1 MGKGTKVTYPETAAQ
16 CYIRNESSPILQ
28 QPEKDAFDSMKRL
41 LIPILLGLLSTAAFC
56 QTPPYKNPKCPVE
69 ERVNDLL
76 SRMTL
81 KEKFLQLFMVPA
93 DTKGGLTKY
102 KDGVFGLQF
111 GTQARSNNA
120 AGQMFNYSNS
130 GTAESEAK
138 EINAVQRFF
147 INDTR
152 LGIPIIPFDEALHG
166 LIRPGATAF
175 PEAIG
180 LAATFDVPLMTQVAH
195 AIASEVRSRGIRQVF
210 SPVINIA
217 RDVRWG
223 RTEETYGEDP
233 FLTSQMAVAFV
244 SQFQKLGIVAT
255 PKHFVANFGA
265 GGRDSYPI
273 NFSRRL
279 MDEIYF
285 PPFKAAIQEGHAMS
299 IMASYNSFDGVPCSA
314 NKWLLTTVLRK
325 DWGFKGYVVSDA
337 GAVPGATD
345 LHFTARNYAVA
356 AEKAFDA
363 GLDVMLQTSYSQYP
377 MFYKAFKEGLI
388 KESVINN
395 AVRRV
400 LTAKFELG
408 LFDHPYVNPEKA
420 AEINDS
426 PAHRELAEKA
436 AEESIVLLKNE
447 NHILPLSKDLK
458 KIAVIGTDAVEGRLG
473 GYSRPPGNVVNIL
486 QGIKEKVKGEV
497 EYAPGCGREN
507 IAFVPVPEKNLS
519 CVYKG
524 QIEKGLLGRYFSNP
538 RFEGAPAFT
547 RIDKTVDFRWTLFSP
562 DQKKLDRDWYSV
574 EWDGKIIGPENGK
587 VDIGIEG
594 NDGYRLFINDSLVI
608 NDWIQKSFDRSTV
621 AYDFQKGKEYN
632 IRIQFYTTDGDVR
645 CELLWNAGVKDDWRE
660 KIDQA
665 VALARKSDVAIVTAG
680 IVEGEFRDRAKL
692 GLPGH
697 QGEMIRE
704 IAATGVPTV
713 VILVGGSAITMEHW
727 IDKVRGIIDVWYPG
741 ELGGKAVAN
750 VLFGDYD
757 PAGRLPITFP
767 VFEGQ
772 LPLYYNHEP
781 TGRGNSYVN
790 LTGEPLFPFGFGL
803 SYTKFDY
810 SDLTLSKKVI
820 APDHTVIARFKIRNA
835 GKVDGDEVA
844 QLYIHE
850 LYTSAATPVIALKG
864 FKRIYLKAGETKEVE
879 FRITPDLLSMING
892 QLKRVVEPGEFHI
905 MIGASSKD
913 IRLRGTIVVR

>member
-1 MGKGTKVTYPETAAQ
+1 
-16 CYIRNESSPILQ
+16 
-28 QPEKDAFDSMKRL
+28 
-41 LIPILLGLLSTAAFC
+41 
-56 QTPPYKNPKCPVE
+56 
-69 ERVNDLL
+69 
-76 SRMTL
+76 MTL
-81 KEKFLQLFMVPA
+81 KEKFWQLFMIPA
-93 DTKGGLTKY
+93 DLKGGLKKY

-111 GTQARSNNA
+111 GTEAMTDNA
-120 AGQMFNYSNS
+120 AGQMFNYSGS

-138 EINAVQRFF
+138 EINAVQKYF
-147 INDTR
+147 INNTR

-180 LAATFDVPLMTQVAH
+180 LAATFDVPLMRQVAH
-195 AIASEVRSRGIRQVF
+195 AIASETRSRGIRQVF

-233 FLTSQMAVAFV
+233 FLTSRMAVAFV
-244 SQFQKLGIVAT
+244 SQFQKLGVVAT

-273 NFSRRL
+273 NYSKRL

-285 PPFKAAIQEGHAMS
+285 PAFKAAIQKGHAMS
-299 IMASYNSFDGVPCSA
+299 IMASYNSFDGTPCSA
-314 NKWLLTTVLRK
+314 NSWLLTTVLRR
-325 DWGFKGYVVSDA
+325 DWGFKGFVVSDA

-345 LHFTARNYAVA
+345 LHFTAPNYAVA
-356 AEKAFDA
+356 AQKAFDA
-363 GLDVMLQTSYSQYP
+363 GLDVMLQTSYSQFP
-377 MFYKAFKEGLI
+377 LFYRAVKEGLI

-408 LFDHPYVNPEKA
+408 LFDHPYVNPEEAK
-420 AEINDS
+420 ELNDS
-426 PAHRELAEKA
+426 PAHRQLAEKA

-447 NHILPLSKDLK
+447 NHILPLSRDLK

-486 QGIKEKVKGEV
+486 QGIKEKLNGDV
-497 EYAPGCGREN
+497 EYAPGCGRHS
-507 IAFVPVPEKNLS
+507 ISFVPVPSENLT
-519 CVYKG
+519 CVYDGKT
-524 QIEKGLLGRYFSNP
+524 ESGLIGKYFSNP
-538 RFEGAPAFT
+538 RFQGEPAFT
-547 RIDKTVDFRWTLFSP
+547 RVDRRVDFRWSLFSP
-562 DQKKLDRDWYSV
+562 DPKKLDRDWYSV
-574 EWDGKIIGPENGK
+574 EWDGKIIGPVNGK
-587 VDIGIEG
+587 VDVGIEG

-608 NDWIQKSFDRSTV
+608 DDWIQKSFDRSTV

-632 IRIQFYTTDGDVR
+632 IKVQFYTTDGDVR
-645 CELLWNAGVKDDWRE
+645 CALIWNAGVKDDWRE
-660 KIDQA
+660 KIEQA
-665 VALARKSDVAIVTAG
+665 IALARKSDVAIVTVG
-680 IVEGEFRDRAKL
+680 IEEGEFRDRAKL
-692 GLPGH
+692 SLPGH

-704 IAATGVPTV
+704 VAATGVPTV
-713 VILVGGSAITMEHW
+713 VILVGGSAITMENW
-727 IDKVRGIIDVWYPG
+727 IDKVPGILDVWYPG

-767 VFEGQ
+767 IFEGQ
-772 LPLYYNHEP
+772 LPLYYNHLP

-790 LTGEPLFPFGFGL
+790 LTGEPLFPFGYGL

-810 SDLTLSKKVI
+810 SGLTFSRKVI
-820 APDHTVIARFKIRNA
+820 MPDDTVIARFKIRNA
-835 GKVDGDEVA
+835 GKFGGDEVP
-844 QLYIHE
+844 QLYIRE
-850 LYTSAATPVIALKG
+850 LYSSVARPVIELKG
-864 FKRIYLKAGETKEVE
+864 FKRIHLNAGETKEVE
-879 FRITPDLLSMING
+879 FRITPDLLSMIDG
-892 QLKRVVEPGEFHI
+892 HLKRVVEPGDFRI

-913 IRLRGTIVVR
+913 IRLKGTITVR

>member
-1 MGKGTKVTYPETAAQ
+1 
-16 CYIRNESSPILQ
+16 
-28 QPEKDAFDSMKRL
+28 MKRSL
-41 LIPILLGLLSTAAFC
+41 VPLLLGLLTTAAFC
-56 QTPPYKNPKCPVE
+56 QTLPYKNPKLPVK

-81 KEKFLQLFMVPA
+81 KEKFWQLFMVPA
-93 DTKGGLTKY
+93 DLNGGLKKY
-102 KDGVFGLQF
+102 KYGVFGLQF
-111 GTQARSNNA
+111 NTTARSNGA
-120 AGQMFNYSNS
+120 AGQMFNYGNS

-138 EINAVQRFF
+138 EIDAAQKYF

-180 LAATFDVPLMTQVAH
+180 LAATFDVPLMKRVAH

-244 SQFQKLGIVAT
+244 SQFEKLGVVAT

-285 PPFKAAIQEGHAMS
+285 PPFKAAIRKGHAMS
-299 IMASYNSFDGVPCSA
+299 VMASYNSFDGTPCSA

-356 AEKAFDA
+356 TEKAIDA
-363 GLDVMLQTSYSQYP
+363 GLDVLLQTSYSQFP
-377 MFYKAFKEGLI
+377 MFYKAVKEGLI
-388 KESVINN
+388 KESVLNN

-400 LTAKFELG
+400 LAAKFELG

-420 AEINDS
+420 AELNDS
-426 PAHRELAEKA
+426 PAHRELAESA

-447 NHILPLSKDLK
+447 SHILPLSRNLK

-473 GYSRPPGNVVNIL
+473 GYSRPPGNVVNIFD
-486 QGIKEKVKGEV
+486 GIKEKVKGKV

-507 IAFVPVPEKNLS
+507 IAYVPVPGEDLS
-519 CVYKG
+519 CVYDGKKD
-524 QIEKGLLGRYFSNP
+524 EGLLGKYFSNP
-538 RFEGAPAFT
+538 NLKGEPAFT
-547 RIDKTVDFRWTLFSP
+547 RVDRTVDFRWTLFSP
-562 DQKKLDRDWYSV
+562 DEAKLDRDWYSV

-594 NDGYRLFINDSLVI
+594 NDGYRLFINDTLVI
-608 NDWIQKSFDRSTV
+608 NDWIQKSYGRSTV
-621 AYDFQKGKEYN
+621 AYEFQKGKKYN

-645 CELLWNAGVKDDWRE
+645 CKLVWNSGVKDDWRE

-680 IVEGEFRDRAKL
+680 IEEGEFRDRAKL

-697 QGEMIRE
+697 QEEMIKE

-727 IDKVRGIIDVWYPG
+727 INEVPGIIDVWYPG
-741 ELGGKAVAN
+741 ELGGEAVAN

-767 VFEGQ
+767 TFEGQ
-772 LPLYYNHEP
+772 LPLYYDHEP

-790 LTGEPLFPFGFGL
+790 LTGEPLFPFGYGL

-810 SDLTLSKKVI
+810 SGLTLSKKEI
-820 APDHTVIARFKIRNA
+820 TPADTVIARFKITNV
-835 GKVDGDEVA
+835 GKVGGDEVP

-850 LYTSAATPVIALKG
+850 LYTSVATPVIALKG
-864 FKRIYLKAGETKEVE
+864 FKRIYLKAGETREVE
-879 FRITPDLLSMING
+879 FKITPDLLSMING
-892 QLKRVVEPGEFHI
+892 HLKRVVEPGEFHI
-905 MIGASSKD
+905 MVGASSKD
-913 IRLRGTIVVR
+913 IKLRGTLTVR